1 LALSFHGQNNQ
12 LIPGAVSSPQACS
25 PKMKLRFAQYHRETW
40 RLGVH
45 EKKSTMLKFV
55 PGPRQLAEPNP
66 SGLNGNLASD
76 K

>member
-1 LALSFHGQNNQ
+1 LALSLHIQNNH
-12 LIPGAVSSPQACS
+12 LIPGAVSSPQICP
-25 PKMKLRFAQYHRETW
+25 PKMKLRFAHYHRETW
-40 RLGVH
+40 RVGVH

-66 SGLNGNLASD
+66 SVLKGNLASD